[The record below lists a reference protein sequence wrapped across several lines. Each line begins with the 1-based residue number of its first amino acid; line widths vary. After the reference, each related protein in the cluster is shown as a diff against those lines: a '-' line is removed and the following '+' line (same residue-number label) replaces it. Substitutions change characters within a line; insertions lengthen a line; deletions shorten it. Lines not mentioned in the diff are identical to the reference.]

1 MSGERLRTFSI
12 IVGPNNGTYKKCGS
26 SRNNL
31 SSAEARVFSCEP
43 NAKGSSLKIQI
54 KGRRD
59 LLTLCEVFI
68 FGRGKSEVKCDIE
81 INNTD

>member
-1 MSGERLRTFSI
+1 MYT
-12 IVGPNNGTYKKCGS
+12 KCGS
-26 SRNNL
+26 PTNNM

-59 LLTLCEVFI
+59 YLTLCEVFI
-68 FGRGKSEVKCDIE
+68 FGRGKIEVKCDIE
-81 INNTD
+81 INNGKIHQYIFIARLIKNK